1 MTKAQHLP
9 PETGGRQPFSWAE
22 VGENTVCLNV
32 GGDITITDNWGKV
45 ILLGNCSK
53 GDDTIIN
60 LIDLLQR
67 QMNCVRGI

>member
-1 MTKAQHLP
+1 MDIP
-9 PETGGRQPFSWAE
+9 DTGGRKPFSWAT

-45 ILLGNCSK
+45 ILLGNANAEH
-53 GDDTIIN
+53 DTIPQ